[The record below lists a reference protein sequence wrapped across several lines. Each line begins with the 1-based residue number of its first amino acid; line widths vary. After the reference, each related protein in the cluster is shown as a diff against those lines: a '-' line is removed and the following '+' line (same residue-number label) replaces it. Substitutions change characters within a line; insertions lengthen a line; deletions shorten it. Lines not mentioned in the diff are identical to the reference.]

1 MGRGAASSVGME
13 DAPVT
18 VEESVKG
25 LTSSVS
31 NTTDM
36 PKLRNPLIG

>member
-1 MGRGAASSVGME
+1 MGRGAAASVGME

-18 VEESVKG
+18 MEESVKG

-31 NTTDM
+31 NANDM
-36 PKLRNPLIG
+36 PKPRNLLTG